1 MANRSTGFNATAST
15 DTAKTSQ
22 GAVSVGTS
30 SGVLVPANGDRVE
43 LTICNDHATQVVYL
57 SLGGTAVANQGIRLG
72 PGQFYTTNAYT
83 GAVSAIA
90 TGAATGVTFAE
101 V

>member
-1 MANRSTGFNATAST
+1 MANRTTGFNATGQT
-15 DTAKTSQ
+15 DTAKNTQ

-43 LTICNDHATQVVYL
+43 LTICNDHATQILYL
-57 SLGGTAVANQGIRLG
+57 SLGGTAVASQGIRLG

-90 TGAATGVTFAE
+90 SGAATGACFAE